1 LVEGSSENWTLTA
14 TVMPITGMSEKLS
27 PRGSFLTMWLFETQK
42 EWFSSDQLQNKWS
55 LAWFLVW
62 GCFCCTC

>member
-1 LVEGSSENWTLTA
+1 
-14 TVMPITGMSEKLS
+14 MPITGMSEKLS